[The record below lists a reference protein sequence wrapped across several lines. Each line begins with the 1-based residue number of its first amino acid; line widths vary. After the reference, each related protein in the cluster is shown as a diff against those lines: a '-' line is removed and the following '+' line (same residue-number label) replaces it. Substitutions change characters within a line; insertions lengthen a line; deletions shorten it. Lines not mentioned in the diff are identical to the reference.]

1 MNAQSAVF
9 FDLDHTLISGPFGV
23 GVWPN
28 LLRELSAKT
37 GLDRDEVYR
46 LMLAENEAR
55 QLDRSIPAVVAM
67 DWDDIAA
74 TVAGR
79 LGVTDLEANVC
90 ALAAA
95 HAGQSTV
102 LDGGR
107 EMLAALA
114 APHRALVVATKGLAK
129 YQQPVLDA
137 LRLTPVFAAVL
148 TPDSHNALKQQPAFW
163 GDWPGRVRLGIMVGD
178 RHDDDVAGPA
188 AVGFKTIWK
197 MDELPDRLQARDPFT
212 RALLYPYTP
221 EQTIPADAIVTALAE
236 VPDVVRRLEL
246 AVLGFTDQ

>member
-1 MNAQSAVF
+1 MTYQSAVF

-28 LLRELSAKT
+28 VLRELVTRT
-37 GLDRDEVYR
+37 GLDRDEIYR
-46 LMLAENEAR
+46 LLLAENEAR
-55 QLDRSIPAVVAM
+55 QLDTSVPAVVAM
-67 DWDDIAA
+67 DWDDVAA
-74 TVAGR
+74 TVARR
-79 LGVTDLEANVC
+79 LGVTDFEANVC

-95 HAGQSTV
+95 HAAQSAV

-107 EMLAALA
+107 AMLAALA

-137 LRLTPVFAAVL
+137 LDLTPLFAAIL
-148 TPDSHNALKQQPAFW
+148 TPDNHGALKQQPAFW
-163 GDWPGRVRLGIMVGD
+163 GDWPQRVRLGVMVGD

-197 MDELPDRLQARDPFT
+197 VAALPDRLQAKDPFT

-221 EQTIPADAIVTALAE
+221 EQTIPADAIITALAE
-236 VPDVVRRLEL
+236 VPGVVRRLEL